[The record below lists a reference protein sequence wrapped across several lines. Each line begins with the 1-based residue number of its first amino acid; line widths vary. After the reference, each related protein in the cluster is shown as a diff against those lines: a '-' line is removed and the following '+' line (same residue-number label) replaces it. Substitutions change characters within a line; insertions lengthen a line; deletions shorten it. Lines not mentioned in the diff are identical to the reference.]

1 MKYRYVGDGMGVPG
15 LPAEISDEE
24 AAALG
29 VTPILNEAVQNGS
42 YVEILTPAPKG
53 KPEQK
58 KKGELN
64 NG

>member
-1 MKYRYVGDGMGVPG
+1 MKYRYVGDGLGVPG
-15 LPAEISDEE
+15 LPHEISDEE
-24 AAALG
+24 AEALG
-29 VTPILNEAVQNGS
+29 VAPVLNEAVLNGS
-42 YVEILTPAPKG
+42 YVEITIPAPKG